1 MFKDGKVWFKLNP
14 DNENR
19 LLDIESDTYQR
30 TQSWT
35 KYLTSY
41 KERGFGI
48 WIADGTVQPYK
59 KNTTMKDINKF
70 KLYVTEDK
78 YFEASLPPFS
88 ITNTLLS
95 DYKKNPYLI
104 AIITAHMSTYV
115 CGISTQ
121 HIEFNEDTPGIITS
135 MVRYHLYYQISKFL
149 KDPSKLERYI
159 SHMPNTIKKHK
170 PTTDVWSNEFDQGSK
185 EINMWLSERPKGEKV
200 RNYRYSKNSKLYVTS
215 ITYEKVTGQSP
226 NDANDYKKFIAMTT
240 DGLT

>member
-1 MFKDGKVWFKLNP
+1 MTEFFAKYPDADPSRFVFKNGKVWFKLNP
-14 DNENR
+14 DEYR
-19 LLDIESDTYQR
+19 LLDVESDTYQR
-30 TQSWT
+30 TPSWT

-48 WIADGTVQPYK
+48 WFADGTVQPYK

-88 ITNTLLS
+88 IMNTSLS

-104 AIITAHMSTYV
+104 AIIAAHVSTYV

-121 HIEFNEDTPGIITS
+121 HMEFNEDTPGIITS

-159 SHMPNTIKKHK
+159 SHMPNTI
-170 PTTDVWSNEFDQGSK
+170 
-185 EINMWLSERPKGEKV
+185 
-200 RNYRYSKNSKLYVTS
+200 
-215 ITYEKVTGQSP
+215 
-226 NDANDYKKFIAMTT
+226 
-240 DGLT
+240 